1 VGLCRP
7 VLSVTALRNTRSR
20 TPARAALPQG
30 KRTSGDNGHI
40 AKTPC
45 YHRSS
50 PVVCSVPVTGLMVTM
65 PDGSVSGRSR
75 SRMQV
80 LAGLRCSTLRL
91 T

>member
-1 VGLCRP
+1 VGQWRSVLIVTPLRNSRSSAAARP
-7 VLSVTALRNTRSR
+7 ALREE
-20 TPARAALPQG
+20 

-50 PVVCSVPVTGLMVTM
+50 PVVCSVPVTGLMVTL

-75 SRMQV
+75 SRLQV
-80 LAGLRCSTLRL
+80 LAGLRCSMLRL